1 VSLSIANHILMQICW
16 AYKQVKTRKNNK
28 KTSWVGLYLS

>member
-16 AYKQVKTRKNNK
+16 AYKQVKTRRKKQKNIL
-28 KTSWVGLYLS
+28 SWFIS